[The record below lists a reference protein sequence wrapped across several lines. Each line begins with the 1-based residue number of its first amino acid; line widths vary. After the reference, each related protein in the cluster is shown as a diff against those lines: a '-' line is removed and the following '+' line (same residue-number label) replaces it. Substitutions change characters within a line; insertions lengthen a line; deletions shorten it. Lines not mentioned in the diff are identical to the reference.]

1 MSKLRKLNKAIKIF
15 LNYFLGPV
23 LFIWIIYSIYHQI
36 AGQPNLIPAL
46 QHMLGAFSAP
56 GAWKLW
62 VALLLMPINWALE
75 TCKWHLLVNREYPFS
90 FQQAAK
96 SVLSGIS
103 LSLNT
108 PNRIGEYGGRILYL
122 APEYRLKGVLLTM
135 ISSVSQ
141 LLITLYVGLLAVFI
155 LQEELLAA
163 YASLQGGASWF
174 WFAFVLAAVITIALS
189 ALYFRIQWL
198 VQWLR
203 KIPFVKEK
211 FAHTPAV
218 GDLPIHISMVLLGY
232 SLLRFVVFAMQ
243 YVFIWQALG
252 VGIAWQDALAGIA
265 VVFFIMSVVP
275 TIALVELGL
284 RGKVAIGVMGFF
296 TANAAAILTGTIS
309 VWVLN
314 LIVPALLG
322 ALLMLTIKGFK
333 T

>member
-1 MSKLRKLNKAIKIF
+1 
-15 LNYFLGPV
+15 
-23 LFIWIIYSIYHQI
+23 
-36 AGQPNLIPAL
+36 
-46 QHMLGAFSAP
+46 
-56 GAWKLW
+56 
-62 VALLLMPINWALE
+62 MPINWALE

-174 WFAFVLAAVITIALS
+174 WFAFVLAAVFTIALS